1 MRGEVVLSTT
11 RLDALTG
18 IDSRTGE
25 TVAGAGVTLA
35 SLQRHAEGAGLHFAV
50 DIASRDA
57 CTVGGMIATNA
68 GGLIIVFTMQALLSL
83 LILALLVLGD
93 RSQTKVIPI
102 RDAEMFIE
110 SVDRLPSCRWQ
121 T

>member
-1 MRGEVVLSTT
+1 VLAICLLAVVIIIRLTT
-11 RLDALTG
+11 N
-18 IDSRTGE
+18 
-25 TVAGAGVTLA
+25 VAISGW
-35 SLQRHAEGAGLHFAV
+35 
-50 DIASRDA
+50 
-57 CTVGGMIATNA
+57 ATNA

-110 SVDRLPSCRWQ
+110 SVDRLPSYRSQ